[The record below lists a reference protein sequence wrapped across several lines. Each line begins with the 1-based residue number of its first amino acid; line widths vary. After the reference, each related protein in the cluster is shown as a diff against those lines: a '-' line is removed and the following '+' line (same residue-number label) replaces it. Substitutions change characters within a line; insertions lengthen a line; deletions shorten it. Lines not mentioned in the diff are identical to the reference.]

1 MKDRNSKS
9 PLGNLAVTLSK
20 DNCLSHYKWGDN
32 CDGWNFVSNS
42 EAVIKQELMP
52 TKTAEKLHFHE
63 FAEQFFY
70 ILKGQATFLIE
81 GQTYLVDTHKGLQIK
96 AGNKHKIMNES
107 VDDLE
112 FILFSYPSTQND
124 RTDCE

>member
-1 MKDRNSKS
+1 MNEI
-9 PLGNLAVTLSK
+9 LSK

-32 CDGWNFVSNS
+32 CDGWNFVSKP

-52 TKTAEKLHFHE
+52 AQTAEKLHYHTY
-63 FAEQFFY
+63 AEQFFY

-81 GQTYLVDTHKGLQIK
+81 EKTFIVDAGNGLRIK
-96 AGNKHKIMNES
+96 AGDKHKITNS
-107 VDDLE
+107 DIYDLE
-112 FILFSYPSTQND
+112 FILFSFPSTEND